1 MLAQLLKL
9 CAKRGVTATETA
21 QGFLRRELRVL
32 DECVIDGVLREFG
45 DIVNRQGRVR
55 PIDTRDGDNRPYGLL
70 VRERQYWYPG
80 ARLDGLW
87 GARRADLLKR
97 VTAGAMQQ
105 DDLRELDESSS
116 CVVGLFGNPSETTAS
131 VRGLVIG
138 EVQSGKTGHMASVIA
153 KAVDASFDVVIVLAG
168 LTDVLRNQ
176 TQDRLDK
183 DLFVFDSFDPSNN
196 SLLLPH
202 CIRWTRKSSPTAPAE
217 GEVNVSSRQIEG
229 DLRRKSWVLVVT
241 KKNVRTINRLSKALE
256 GADASVRA
264 GARVLVIDD
273 EADSASPHAPRKP
286 ELSPVGVNQS
296 IRRLL
301 KCFPHHTYVGYTATP
316 YAVVFANPADS
327 EGFYPRDFIVA
338 LPASQSYFGMTRIF
352 GGEDD
357 PEQDGG
363 LPWVLVGVEE
373 EQMDQLKHRRGGP
386 RLSMPPALQDA
397 LRYFVC
403 ATAERWRRGQ
413 DGDSSTM
420 LVHTTPFT
428 AGHRQILQLVEA
440 ELDRIRRGVEHQS
453 SEVLEELEAVWS
465 RQVAS
470 VRLAIGSA
478 LTLPSFSE
486 IKPVLRE
493 VLASLWVCQEN
504 SVSKVRIRFR
514 DDEGKPVQQIAVIVG
529 GNVLSRGVT
538 LEGLVV
544 SFFGRATDMYDALS
558 QAGRWFGYRQGYE
571 DLQRIWTTPTMHG
584 FYRDI
589 ATVDRDIRMQ
599 VRQLSASSLSP
610 VELPVSIRTHE
621 LLRVTSPYKMW
632 FAENVEVSLDGLRF
646 ETTVFDRGSPDAFGT
661 YSLESARVKA
671 QWACARKL
679 FSNLGDVAQS
689 RIGADGC
696 SKVFDRVP
704 FRAILPFLRE
714 FPLHPADPGAKL
726 IDGLLASY
734 SREIDSNV
742 TYAEWNVAVIGVHRS
757 EPRGSCELAE
767 GVKINLLNRA
777 RRKHVPLQ
785 YEYPDAAFIKQ
796 LSSAADVAVDLPAMD
811 GIRTA
816 ARNELLGLRRVGDPH
831 ARPLLAFYAIDRKSH
846 PKRANSEVEDRR
858 KQQYE
863 DLSAAS
869 DLLGYML
876 VNPVRQIDRSIE
888 RLADGREVV
897 RPRLDGGRLA
907 VKAILSRPEVEADED
922 LRSEILAQ
930 ETGGAER

>member
-1 MLAQLLKL
+1 LLK
-9 CAKRGVTATETA
+9 
-21 QGFLRRELRVL
+21 RELRVS
-32 DECVIDGVLREFG
+32 DECVIDAVVREFG
-45 DIVNRQGRVR
+45 DIVMRQGRVR
-55 PIDTRDGDNRPYGLL
+55 PIDPRDDDDRPYGVL
-70 VRERQYWYPG
+70 VRNRQDWYPG
-80 ARLDGLW
+80 AALSGLW
-87 GARRADLLKR
+87 GARRTDLLKR

-116 CVVGLFGNPSETTAS
+116 CVVGLFGNPSENSAS

-176 TQDRLDK
+176 TQDRLDR

-196 SLLLPH
+196 SRLLPH
-202 CIRWTRKSSPTAPAE
+202 CIRWTRKSSPAAPSE
-217 GEVNVSSRQIEG
+217 GEVNVSSQQIEG
-229 DLRRKSWVLVVT
+229 DLRRKGWVLVVT

-256 GADASVRA
+256 GADPSVRA

-286 ELSPVGVNQS
+286 ELSPAGVNNS

-316 YAVVFANPADS
+316 YAVVFANPADP

-338 LPASQSYFGMTRIF
+338 LPASQAYYGMTRIF

-357 PEQDGG
+357 PERDGG
-363 LPWVLVGVEE
+363 LPWALVDVDEA
-373 EQMDQLKHRRGGP
+373 QMNQLKHRRGGP

-413 DGDSSTM
+413 ESDSSTM

-428 AGHRQILQLVEA
+428 AGHRQILQLVDD
-440 ELDRIRRGVEHQS
+440 ELGRMRRGVEQQS
-453 SEVLEELEAVWS
+453 AAVLEALESVWS
-465 RQVAS
+465 REAAS
-470 VRLAIGSA
+470 VRRSVGSS
-478 LTLPSFSE
+478 LTLGSFSE
-486 IKPVLRE
+486 IKPLLPKVLS
-493 VLASLWVCQEN
+493 ALWACQEN
-504 SVSKVRIRFR
+504 SVSNERIRFR
-514 DDEGKPVQQIAVIVG
+514 DDNGNPLRQIAVIVG

-571 DLQRIWTTPTMHG
+571 DLQRIWTTSTMHG

-610 VELPVSIRTHE
+610 VELPVSVRTHE

-632 FAENVEVSLDGLRF
+632 FAEDVEVSLNGLRF
-646 ETTVFDRGSPDAFGT
+646 ETTVFDRGSPD
-661 YSLESARVKA
+661 ESGAYTIESVRVQH

-679 FSNLGDVAQS
+679 FSNLVRNTRA
-689 RIGADGC
+689 RVGADGC
-696 SKVFDRVP
+696 SQVFEGVP
-704 FRAILPFLRE
+704 FGAILQFLRE
-714 FPLHPADPGAKL
+714 FPVHPADPSARL
-726 IDGLLASY
+726 VDGLLASY
-734 SREIDSNV
+734 AREIDSNV
-742 TYAEWNVAVIGVHRS
+742 TYAEWNVAVIGVQRS
-757 EPRGSCELAE
+757 ESRGSCVLAE
-767 GVKINLLNRA
+767 GLEMSRVNRA
-777 RRKHVPLQ
+777 RRKHVPVQ
-785 YEYPDAAFIKQ
+785 AEYPNAAFIKQ
-796 LSSAADVAVDLPAMD
+796 LSSASDVAVDLPASMVR
-811 GIRTA
+811 RTA
-816 ARNELLGLRRVGDPH
+816 ARNDLIGLRRAGDPN
-831 ARPLLAFYAIDRKSH
+831 ARPLLAFYAIDRDSR
-846 PKRANSEVEDRR
+846 PKRAGSD
-858 KQQYE
+858 QYE

-876 VNPVRQIDRSIE
+876 VNPVRQSDRSSE
-888 RLADGREVV
+888 G
-897 RPRLDGGRLA
+897 LDGGRLA
-907 VKAILSRPEVEADED
+907 VRSVFSRPEVEADDD
-922 LRSEILAQ
+922 LGSEIRAQ
-930 ETGGAER
+930 EAGG